1 MNVFNE
7 IDMRKKLDEN
17 LVYMENMD
25 NNLSEDKVINFFKEC
40 LDYCNKL
47 SLYDYKE
54 KIKEKIYELGYKDDI
69 RLELGLNNPYLY
81 IDNDDY
87 SNNEYFVGK
96 FRKDIINLNKEFSY
110 KFQYDKYKR
119 NGIHFK
125 TNKQDVDYVIRNYKN
140 ILLNTTNKEL
150 NKLCLNKIY
159 EIYENN
165 SFIEILDKDDI
176 EIIEYNTE
184 EREEDLV
191 SIMILSYNNDDYIE
205 GTIKSIYEQTYKN
218 IELIIADDCSKNLDI
233 DKFKG
238 IIDRYKSSNIKRVII
253 YKNKINLGTVS
264 NANKAICLS
273 CGKYIKF
280 IGSDDLFYNKDVIW
294 KLIDHMN
301 NNDLEILSCETE
313 INDIHMNHIEVT
325 DNYSNLSE
333 CLNEN
338 FINNKELYNLLYQK
352 GSIIDTTATIFS
364 KSIFKKYGLFD
375 ENYLLVEDW
384 PYWLKLSET
393 NCLWG
398 YDDLMTVKYR
408 RGSGVTSL
416 RSKGVNSDFMSIW
429 KKYYPHWLNKL
440 YKLY

>member
-313 INDIHMNHIEVT
+313 INDIDMNHIQFT
-325 DNYSNLSE
+325 DNYSNISK

-338 FINNKELYNLLYQK
+338 FIDNKKLYNLLYQK
-352 GSIIDTTATIFS
+352 GSIIDTTATIFF
-364 KSIFKKYGLFD
+364 KSIFEKHGLFD

-398 YDDLMTVKYR
+398 YGNLMTVKYR
-408 RGSGVTSL
+408 KGSGVTSL
-416 RSKGVNSDFMSIW
+416 RPKGVNSDFMSIW

-440 YKLY
+440 Y

>member
-17 LVYMENMD
+17 LVYMGNID
-25 NNLSEDKVINFFKEC
+25 NDLAEDEVINFFIEC

-119 NGIHFK
+119 NGVHFK
-125 TNKQDVDYVIRNYKN
+125 TNKQDVDCVIRNYKN
-140 ILLNTTNKEL
+140 ILLNTINKEL
-150 NKLCLNKIY
+150 SKLCLDKIY

-176 EIIEYNTE
+176 EITEYNTE

-191 SIMILSYNNDDYIE
+191 SIIILSYNNDDYIE
-205 GTIKSIYEQTYKN
+205 DTIKSIYEQTYKN

-233 DKFKG
+233 DKFKE
-238 IIDRYKSSNIKRVII
+238 IINRYKSSNIKRVII
-253 YKNKINLGTVS
+253 YKNKTNLGIVS
-264 NANKAICLS
+264 NCNKAICLS
-273 CGKYIKF
+273 SGKYIKF
-280 IGSDDLFYNKDVIW
+280 IGSDDLFYSIDSVEIVVDFMKKNKYNILSSNIEWNDNGMNKLDCSEECNNKLKKGNMLKIEAMYDKKSVISLLEQGLLCSSPGIFF
-294 KLIDHMN
+294 KKDLFINYGLCNEVFLILEDYPTIYNFIMN
-301 NNDLEILSCETE
+301 NIDIGYLDLI
-313 INDIHMNHIEVT
+313 
-325 DNYSNLSE
+325 
-333 CLNEN
+333 
-338 FINNKELYNLLYQK
+338 
-352 GSIIDTTATIFS
+352 
-364 KSIFKKYGLFD
+364 
-375 ENYLLVEDW
+375 
-384 PYWLKLSET
+384 
-393 NCLWG
+393 
-398 YDDLMTVKYR
+398 TVKYR
-408 RGSGVTSL
+408 RGTGVTS
-416 RSKGVNSDFMSIW
+416 NI
-429 KKYYPHWLNKL
+429 NKNIVL
-440 YKLY
+440 YECQKFFDRKF